1 MSAERQVAP
10 RCQDQLINVSE
21 MFRAIADLSK
31 LHLSIQELIEE
42 LRAVKVDVQSQNQS
56 CRPSGWMDAKAAAK
70 YLSMSPGTFEK
81 YRARSFPS
89 IKGYRVGGKFLYKQE
104 DLDNFVKLWEQN
116 SGEPC

>member
-1 MSAERQVAP
+1 MSARRKVAP

-21 MFRAIADLSK
+21 MFRSIADLSK
-31 LHLSIQELIEE
+31 LHLSIQELIHE
-42 LRAVKVDVQSQNQS
+42 LRAVRADAQLQNQ
-56 CRPSGWMDAKAAAK
+56 PHDKTGWMDAKAASN

-81 YRARSFPS
+81 YRSHSFPS

-116 SGEPC
+116 SGEA